1 MHKFYNEY
9 IKRIIDIIISL
20 MVMLLLW
27 PIMLLV
33 MLAIVIESPGAP
45 IFKQERIGRNGKTF
59 KIYKFRSMCK
69 NAEHTGMGVYSDS
82 TDERVTKVGKFIRKT
97 SIDELP
103 QFINIIKGEMSLI
116 GPRPPLLYHPWKLEE
131 YTTEEK
137 RMFDV
142 RPGITGWA
150 QINGRRLVEWHER
163 IKLNVYY
170 VDHVSF
176 LLDVKIFFLTFY
188 KVLVSENNE
197 NIGKTVQ
204 K

>member
-1 MHKFYNEY
+1 MVYNKY
-9 IKRIIDIIISL
+9 IKRVLDIIIGL
-20 MVMLLLW
+20 AVMLLLW

-33 MLAIVIESPGAP
+33 IVAIIIESPGAP
-45 IFKQERIGRNGKTF
+45 VFKQERIGRYGRTF
-59 KIYKFRSMCK
+59 RIYKFRSMCK

-82 TDERVTKVGKFIRKT
+82 TDERVTRVGKFIRKT

-103 QFINIIKGEMSLI
+103 QFLNILKGDMSLI

-131 YTTEEK
+131 YTDEER

-150 QINGRRLVEWHER
+150 QVNGRRQVEWHER

-176 LLDVKIFFLTFY
+176 LLDVKIFFLTIY
-188 KVLVSENNE
+188 KVLISENNE
-197 NIGKTVQ
+197 NVRKTVS
-204 K
+204 